1 MPGNLIHLQG
11 IKCIMEL
18 YVLGNTLLLMGI
30 KNRDFPDGPVV
41 KTSSPKE
48 KIKKDFTSQSRGVGP
63 ITGWGAK
70 IPHVLWP
77 KKKKKKQPNPK
88 T

>member
-1 MPGNLIHLQG
+1 
-11 IKCIMEL
+11 
-18 YVLGNTLLLMGI
+18 MGI

-41 KTSSPKE
+41 KTSSPKG

-77 KKKKKKQPNPK
+77 KKKKKTTKPK
-88 T
+88 NIKPEQYCNKFNKDF